1 MAATATLERTAE
13 LTLDQSVTLD
23 ELVTMVSY
31 AERLAIFFA
40 RCNAP
45 VLRDRLIEQATKRLA
60 DRGVQVVAATL
71 PPNTANV
78 RAYLRQRLDQ
88 ARGNGATDGRRVAL
102 FVADL
107 EHSLPFDRPDAPV
120 LAELN
125 MGRELFHRDL
135 PVPIVF
141 WLPDYA
147 LTLVA
152 RQAPDFWAWRSGVFD
167 FALDPLYR
175 QQAFQQH
182 ALRDSDWLSM
192 DRMTLAQKQQRR
204 RILEGLLDEYGRLDD
219 VSGAT
224 EERAKLLF
232 HLAQI
237 NQALHDLPRA
247 ISYFQ
252 QYLSAVRSEGNRKAE
267 ATALSSLG
275 QAYVASGDA
284 RRAIECFE
292 QMQAISR
299 EIGTRR
305 GESTSLGNLGLAYLS
320 LGDAQRAIEY
330 YAQALAISRES
341 NYRRGEGTWLS
352 NLAIAHS
359 FLGDAQLAIE
369 YYEQALAISWQIGDR
384 RGESASLG
392 NLGLIYMAQGE
403 AQRASDYFERARG
416 VSREIGDRQG
426 ECNQLGNLGL
436 AYAALGDARRAIEHY
451 EQALVISREIGDRR
465 SEGTWLATLGMA
477 QARGRDLDAARR
489 LWREALAIF
498 HAIESPQA
506 ATVQDLLAQLPK

>member
-45 VLRDRLIEQATKRLA
+45 VLRDRLIEQATQRLA
-60 DRGVQVVAATL
+60 DRGVQVVAAAL

-88 ARGNGATDGRRVAL
+88 ARGNGAAVGRRVAL

-120 LAELN
+120 LTELN

-147 LTLVA
+147 LTILA

-182 ALRDSDWLSM
+182 ALRDSDWLSV
-192 DRMTLAQKQQRR
+192 DNMTAAQKQQRR
-204 RILEGLLDEYGRLDD
+204 RILEGLLDEFGRTDNN
-219 VSGAT
+219 SGGRDERT
-224 EERAKLLF
+224 ELLF

-237 NQALHDLPRA
+237 NQALDDLPRA
-247 ISYFQ
+247 IGYFR
-252 QYLSAVRSEGNRKAE
+252 QYLDIVRKFNDRWAEG
-267 ATALSSLG
+267 ATLG
-275 QAYVASGDA
+275 
-284 RRAIECFE
+284 
-292 QMQAISR
+292 
-299 EIGTRR
+299 
-305 GESTSLGNLGLAYLS
+305 SLGNAYADM
-320 LGDAQRAIEY
+320 GEARQAVEY
-330 YAQALAISRES
+330 YQQALAISRE
-341 NYRRGEGTWLS
+341 
-352 NLAIAHS
+352 
-359 FLGDAQLAIE
+359 
-369 YYEQALAISWQIGDR
+369 IGDR
-384 RGESASLG
+384 RGEGADLG
-392 NLGLIYMAQGE
+392 NLGVVYAALGDVR
-403 AQRASDYFERARG
+403 RAIGTYQQALAI
-416 VSREIGDRQG
+416 SREVGDRRG
-426 ECNQLGNLGL
+426 ESNRLGNLGL
-436 AYAALGDARRAIEHY
+436 AYAALGDAQRAIEYH
-451 EQALVISREIGDRR
+451 QHALAISQEIGDRR
-465 SEGTWLATLGMA
+465 GEGNHVGNLGRVYADLADWRKAIDHCERFLAIRRETGDLRGEGEALSYLGYAYDAAGDASRAVEYHTRGLELLQRIGYRFGEA
-477 QARGRDLDAARR
+477 QAYEDLGQAYSHLGDMEQSRQA
-489 LWREALAIF
+489 WQ
-498 HAIESPQA
+498 HAIDLYNGMGSRRAEA
-506 ATVQDLLAQLPK
+506 VQQRLTQLPT